1 MNSQYETLY
10 GVGLLDD
17 LHNYFPAIL
26 YEPQSFHS
34 VGTLLRYVQQQT
46 RNRFDL
52 FSLGQREYRS
62 SHSPV
67 PPPPPVPSSVS
78 SVRLQATSDL
88 SGNPIVANS
97 ILPNPNQRVRL
108 PVGTT
113 NVHYTFN
120 LSEEEEEEEED
131 MAPNVTAQLVAALLQ
146 LPLRGRTGPDPIQQL
161 VGRVAGMGGGMDA
174 FLQPVPVRPTQEQI
188 DTNSTVG
195 NLVSD
200 TEHTCAIC
208 QDVLTAEQEG
218 RKLNACGHWF
228 HRNCIDTWLEG
239 NVHCPVCRHD
249 IRESIRTEA
258 P

>member
-97 ILPNPNQRVRL
+97 ILPNPNQRFRL
-108 PVGTT
+108 PTGLT
-113 NVHYTFN
+113 NLHYTFN
-120 LSEEEEEEEED
+120 VAEQED
-131 MAPNVTAQLVAALLQ
+131 EDDDVEPNLTAQLLTALLQ
-146 LPLRGRTGPDPIQQL
+146 LPLRGRAPGQRTGL
-161 VGRVAGMGGGMDA
+161 DA
-174 FLQPVPVRPTQEQI
+174 FLQPVIVRPTQEQI